1 MVLKGKMRLDVKWA
15 TRQRLQY
22 IEVMAF
28 YSGVVT
34 RSDVAKAF
42 GISDAAAT
50 KDLKLYGDL
59 APSNL
64 VYNHSVFGFVPS
76 PSFSAVFADLAPAA
90 ALPTIAANLSV
101 VGGPYGKS
109 SIYGIATE
117 ALPLP
122 ARLPSPQ
129 VVAQIT
135 RAICGRKKLRVSY
148 RSLSERQTQDQR
160 MIEPHALVNSGIRWH
175 VRAYNQDTYDFRD
188 FVLSRFTQA
197 ECLMEPAE
205 SSVQYDD
212 DWVEMVSLKLAPHAK
227 LEAQKRQSLLLDY
240 GVDAPDEALIEVQVR
255 RALIAYLLQHLGVD
269 TTQDRS
275 MNPNIY
281 QLMLLNRDEIE
292 PFASWAFS

>member
-1 MVLKGKMRLDVKWA
+1 MVLKEKMRLDVKWA

-28 YSGVVT
+28 YSSVVT

-240 GVDAPDEALIEVQVR
+240 GVDAPGEALIEVQVR
-255 RALIAYLLQHLGVD
+255 RALIAYLLQRLGVD